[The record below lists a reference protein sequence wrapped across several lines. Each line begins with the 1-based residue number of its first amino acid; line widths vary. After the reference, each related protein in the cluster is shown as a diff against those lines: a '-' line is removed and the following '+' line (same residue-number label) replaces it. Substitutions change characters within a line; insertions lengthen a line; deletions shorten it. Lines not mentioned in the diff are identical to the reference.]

1 MKPQDE
7 VRLTVL
13 KSLSGKT
20 NKDQKVLSDLL
31 DSLYNKYSEK
41 NWVNNILISMDIEN
55 EGLINIQF
63 RQDAMGNL
71 LIGIPGGA
79 EHYLTPDGE
88 YKLENR

>member
-31 DSLYNKYSEK
+31 NSLYNKYSEK

-71 LIGIPGGA
+71 LPGIPSGA

-88 YKLENR
+88 YELKNR

>member
-31 DSLYNKYSEK
+31 NSLYNKYSEK

-71 LIGIPGGA
+71 LTGIPSGA

-88 YKLENR
+88 YELENR